1 MAKQKSARKSSHKPK
16 SKQSAKK
23 KKTPPARVAKVAKAA
38 KIAKV
43 ASASP
48 TLKANAADASA
59 SAREK
64 LKKSRAVT
72 EASADDIDPE
82 EAADELAA
90 SVEVDPDAVQDQVD
104 EEPIADRK
112 EVKDLLEAGRQK
124 GFLTYD
130 EVNDALPA
138 DIVSSDQIDDV
149 MSMFGDNEIEIVD
162 AQKAAKATDAKPAVA
177 TVEEPHKEAEE
188 EEAKDEDDEPGGK
201 SNDPVRLYLRKMG
214 AVSLLTREGE
224 VEIAKRIE
232 EGEKEVLRAVLAC
245 KVAVAE
251 IIDIAAK
258 LRSGKLRI
266 REVVKDAPEEP
277 SADGAEEPEVI
288 EGSEAEIQAQLN
300 QNELNRIE
308 QICKQIER
316 IRKYAK
322 DCEVLEEE
330 ISFKK
335 KASEVRKREVKQEV
349 KDLRVKMMEIL
360 EEMRL
365 NKKQIDRIVIH
376 LRSLIDQVDKA
387 EEELRE
393 QERKLGIPMREL
405 RPLLRDSREN
415 PVEAKKLQRRLNML
429 PEQLEAVDRD
439 IRTSVRKIRR
449 VEEEANLP
457 IDSLR
462 RNYHTIRI
470 GERKAEQAK
479 SELVEANLRLV
490 VSIAKKYTNRGL
502 QFLDLIQE
510 GNIGLMKAV
519 DKFEYKRGYKF
530 STYATWWI
538 RQAITRAIADQAR
551 TIRIPVHM
559 IETINKLI
567 RTSRYLVQEIGR
579 EPTPEE
585 IAEKM
590 ELPLD
595 KVRKVLKIAKEPIS
609 LETPIGEEEDSHL
622 GDFIEDKSLVSP
634 SDAVINMNLAEQ
646 TRKVL
651 ATLTPREEKVL
662 RMRFGI
668 GEKSDHTL
676 EEVGQDF
683 EVTRERIRQIEA
695 KALRK
700 LRHPSRSK
708 RLRSFVEGP

>member
-1 MAKQKSARKSSHKPK
+1 MPTKKSTKHAPAAKSSRSKPA
-16 SKQSAKK
+16 SAKDKEPK
-23 KKTPPARVAKVAKAA
+23 KKPVAAARATIDAKRAKKPAVAA
-38 KIAKV
+38 
-43 ASASP
+43 
-48 TLKANAADASA
+48 
-59 SAREK
+59 E
-64 LKKSRAVT
+64 
-72 EASADDIDPE
+72 EMDPE
-82 EAADELAA
+82 EQAEELAA
-90 SVEVDPDAVQDQVD
+90 AVEVDPDAVEEEVE

-112 EVKDLLEAGRQK
+112 EVKDLLEAGRAK
-124 GFLTYD
+124 GYLTYD

-162 AQKAAKATDAKPAVA
+162 AQKAAQGSETKPTVA
-177 TVEEPHKEAEE
+177 ASEEPTAKEAEE
-188 EEAKDEDDEPGGK
+188 EEEKDEDDEPGGK

-214 AVSLLTREGE
+214 SVSLLTREGE

-232 EGEKEVLRAVLAC
+232 EGEKEVLRALLAC
-245 KVAVAE
+245 RVAVA
-251 IIDIAAK
+251 DILDMSNR
-258 LRSGKLRI
+258 LRTGKLRI

-277 SADGAEEPEVI
+277 NAEGAEAEV
-288 EGSEAEIQAQLN
+288 EGEATEAETAAQLN

-308 QICKQIER
+308 QICKQIDR
-316 IRKYAK
+316 IRKYAH
-322 DCEVLEEE
+322 DVEALEEE
-330 ISFKK
+330 LNSKK
-335 KASEVRKREVKQEV
+335 KLSEVKRKELKQEIR
-349 KDLRVKMMEIL
+349 DARTKMMEVL

-365 NKKQIDRIVIH
+365 NKKQIDRIVLN
-376 LRSLIDQVDKA
+376 LRGLIERVEKA
-387 EEELRE
+387 EDELR
-393 QERKLGIPMREL
+393 QMERGLGIAMKEL
-405 RPLLRDSREN
+405 RPHLREAREN
-415 PVEAKKLQRRLNML
+415 ATTEKKLTRRLNVTH
-429 PEQLEAVDRD
+429 EQLEAIDRD
-439 IRTSVRKIRR
+439 VRTAIRKIKR

-457 IDSLR
+457 VELLR
-462 RNYHTIRI
+462 RNYEAIRV
-470 GERKAEQAK
+470 GERKAERAK
-479 SELVEANLRLV
+479 AELVEANLRLV

-708 RLRSFVEGP
+708 RLRSFVEGG

>member
-1 MAKQKSARKSSHKPK
+1 MPTKKSAKSSTSARSSRLKAS
-16 SKQSAKK
+16 SKKEAKK
-23 KKTPPARVAKVAKAA
+23 KPAAGR
-38 KIAKV
+38 
-43 ASASP
+43 
-48 TLKANAADASA
+48 TAADAKRA
-59 SAREK
+59 
-64 LKKSRAVT
+64 KKPAQAHEEV
-72 EASADDIDPE
+72 DPE
-82 EAADELAA
+82 EQAEELAA
-90 SVEVDPDAVQDQVD
+90 AVEVDPDAVEEAEE

-112 EVKDLLEAGRQK
+112 EVKDLLEAGRAK
-124 GFLTYD
+124 GYLTYD

-162 AQKAAKATDAKPAVA
+162 AQKAAQGSETKPTVA
-177 TVEEPHKEAEE
+177 ASEEPQAKEVEE
-188 EEAKDEDDEPGGK
+188 EEEKDEDDEPGGK

-214 AVSLLTREGE
+214 SVSLLTREGE

-232 EGEKEVLRAVLAC
+232 EGEKEVLRALLAC
-245 KVAVAE
+245 RLAVAE
-251 IIDIAAK
+251 ILEVGNK
-258 LRSGKLRI
+258 LKAGKLRI
-266 REVVKDAPEEP
+266 REVVKDAPDE
-277 SADGAEEPEVI
+277 SASGEAE
-288 EGSEAEIQAQLN
+288 SEAETEGGEADGGAAQLN
-300 QNELNRIE
+300 ASELHRIE
-308 QICKQIER
+308 QICKQIDK
-316 IRKYAK
+316 IRKHAASV
-322 DCEVLEEE
+322 DALEEDLA
-330 ISFKK
+330 KK
-335 KASEVRKREVKQEV
+335 KLSEVRKKEMKQEIR
-349 KDLRVKMMEIL
+349 DTRAKMMDIL

-365 NKKQIDRIVIH
+365 NKKQIDRIVFN
-376 LRSLIDQVDKA
+376 LRALIERVEKA
-387 EEELRE
+387 EDELR
-393 QERKLGIPMREL
+393 QMERAHGMPMREL
-405 RPLLRDSREN
+405 RPLLKEARDDA
-415 PVEAKKLQRRLNML
+415 PLQKKLARRLNVSHD
-429 PEQLEAVDRD
+429 QLEALDRD
-439 IRTSVRKIRR
+439 VRTAVRKIKR

-457 IDSLR
+457 VELLR
-462 RNYHTIRI
+462 RNYEAIRV
-470 GERKAEQAK
+470 GERKAERAK
-479 SELVEANLRLV
+479 AELVEANLRLV

-634 SDAVINMNLAEQ
+634 ADAVINMNLAEQ

-708 RLRSFVEGP
+708 RLRSFVEGG